1 MYDLIM
7 TLVRYG
13 LVYQCISRVLVGF
26 WLFWGWGGGG
36 GGGGREGVCGLAH
49 MGLLVGYGSVW
60 LEMLSASYCW

>member
-26 WLFWGWGGGG
+26 WLFWGWGGG
-36 GGGGREGVCGLAH
+36 ECMA
-49 MGLLVGYGSVW
+49 
-60 LEMLSASYCW
+60 